1 MTGAEQD
8 QRTRGERV
16 QTTKRITRTSALSCS
31 DLEGMGL
38 LDTTE
43 CCETCHSAEGHAL
56 DGVVSLGHCRATLS
70 DGREAFVCCAARKQL
85 SGGAAS

>member
-16 QTTKRITRTSALSCS
+16 RTARKNTRTSALS
-31 DLEGMGL
+31 L
-38 LDTTE
+38 LDTAE

-56 DGVVSLGHCRATLS
+56 DGVVSLGPCRTTLP
-70 DGREAFVCCAARKQL
+70 DDRIAFVCCAARKQL
-85 SGGAAS
+85 LGGAVS